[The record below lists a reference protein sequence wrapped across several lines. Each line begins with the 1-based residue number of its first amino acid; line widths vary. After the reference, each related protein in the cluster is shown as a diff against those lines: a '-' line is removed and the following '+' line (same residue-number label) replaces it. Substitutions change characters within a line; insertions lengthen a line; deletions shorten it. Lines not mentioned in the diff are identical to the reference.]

1 MSWIALAVLSALFLG
16 IYEVAKK
23 TAVTGNAVL
32 PSLLGGSLSG
42 LAVLLPFTLLAGR
55 FPDLAAQVGA
65 LPSPL
70 SWHGHLLVAAKA
82 LLVTSSW
89 VGTYFALKHL
99 PLSIA
104 SPVRASAPLFTVMGA
119 IVLFHETPS
128 LRQWGGIALILASYW
143 GFALLGRR
151 EGIRLGSNPWI
162 WALLAGTL
170 LGATSGLYDK
180 HLLQSARIPPASL
193 QFWFTL
199 YNAILQSLLVAV
211 LWWPQ
216 KATSTPFQWRWSI
229 FAVGAL
235 LILAD
240 AVYFRAL
247 AAPGAM
253 VSVVALVRRS
263 NVVVSFAL
271 GAIFLREANRGA
283 KLLPLAGILLGL
295 ALLLV

>member
-1 MSWIALAVLSALFLG
+1 MSWLLLAILSALFLG

-32 PSLLGGSLSG
+32 PCLFLGSVSG
-42 LAVLLPFTLLAGR
+42 LAVLLPFTLLASR
-55 FPDLAAQVGA
+55 FPGLAAQVGA

-70 SWHGHLLVAAKA
+70 DLHGHLLVAAKA
-82 LLVTSSW
+82 ALVTSSW
-89 VGTYFALKHL
+89 IGTYFALKHL

-104 SPVRASAPLFTVMGA
+104 SPVRASAPLFTVLGA
-119 IVLFHETPS
+119 VAFFHESPS
-128 LRQWGGIALILASYW
+128 PRQWTGIALVLASYW

-151 EGIRLGSNPWI
+151 EGIRFGRNPWV
-162 WALLAGTL
+162 WALFAGTL
-170 LGATSGLYDK
+170 LGACSGLYDK
-180 HLLQSARIPPASL
+180 HLLQSAHVPPASL
-193 QFWFTL
+193 QLWFTL
-199 YNAILQSLLVAV
+199 YNALLQSVLVAV

-216 KATSTPFQWRWSI
+216 RRSSTPFQWRWSV

-253 VSVVALVRRS
+253 VSIVALVRRS

-271 GAIFLREANRGA
+271 GALFLREQNYGK
-283 KLLPLAGILLGL
+283 KLVPLCGILLGL
-295 ALLLV
+295 ALLLS